1 MTEKKCIGKYSIL
14 KCIGQGGEGSVYLAR
29 DEDLHRAVA
38 IKQVGIREEGAKE
51 ENRILREADMLR
63 QLGHPMLPVIYEL
76 LWEEAWYLVMEYIQG
91 VTLQEYI
98 GKNGYAGEKQARA
111 WALQLLDILCYL
123 HTRKPPVI
131 YCDLKPHNIIVCP
144 DGNLRLIDFGA
155 AYRQKFGE
163 KTERMAV
170 TPGYGAPEQFGRAG
184 KGVRAD
190 ERSDIYA
197 FGRVLYYM
205 GTGADPA
212 RPPYTLLPVRNYQP
226 LLGDGLERVIRRC
239 IREEPSERYQI
250 AEEVRKD
257 LEKGDG
263 RRRRS
268 RRKSFIRTVEKRV
281 WLTENAEG

>member
-1 MTEKKCIGKYSIL
+1 
-14 KCIGQGGEGSVYLAR
+14 
-29 DEDLHRAVA
+29 
-38 IKQVGIREEGAKE
+38 
-51 ENRILREADMLR
+51 
-63 QLGHPMLPVIYEL
+63 
-76 LWEEAWYLVMEYIQG
+76 
-91 VTLQEYI
+91 
-98 GKNGYAGEKQARA
+98 
-111 WALQLLDILCYL
+111 
-123 HTRKPPVI
+123 
-131 YCDLKPHNIIVCP
+131 
-144 DGNLRLIDFGA
+144 
-155 AYRQKFGE
+155 
-163 KTERMAV
+163 MAV
-170 TPGYGAPEQFGRAG
+170 TTGYGAPEQFGRAG

-205 GTGADPA
+205 VTGADPA